1 MNKKEPS
8 QAELDEMW
16 DFGQYVSWKL
26 EHGEKAV
33 EEESAKHQSAPESY
47 TSLKDDASEE
57 AEALINLGYAV
68 AAGSVTL
75 EALNTMDWFVEPKT
89 ELERHY
95 KNLFL
100 HTLREKD

>member
-1 MNKKEPS
+1 
-8 QAELDEMW
+8 MW

-57 AEALINLGYAV
+57 VSFFPFLYDADQVIEELLAVLLLPVIVPLIYRN
-68 AAGSVTL
+68 
-75 EALNTMDWFVEPKT
+75 DEP
-89 ELERHY
+89 L
-95 KNLFL
+95 
-100 HTLREKD
+100 LRSIKEFHQV